1 MSLLNL
7 PQNVRYFLYRGSA
20 DMRCTFNGLS
30 NIVRGEIQ
38 QSPLSGDLFI
48 FFNKRRDQVK
58 LLIWD
63 NDGYLIYH
71 KRLEKGSF
79 EVPKVQDESEALVS
93 AEQLQLILQGIEL
106 KSVQHRKRYRLAV

>member
-1 MSLLNL
+1 
-7 PQNVRYFLYRGSA
+7 
-20 DMRCTFNGLS
+20 MRCTFNGLC
-30 NIVRGEIQ
+30 NIIRGELH

-63 NDGYLIYH
+63 TDGYLIYH
-71 KRLEKGSF
+71 KRLEKGAF
-79 EVPKVQDESEALVS
+79 EVPKGQDEAEALIS